1 MQSNFVL
8 IVPFVF
14 GAVVGS
20 FLNVCIYRIPAGRS
34 IVFPGSSCPACGQ
47 AIAFYDNIP
56 VFSYLLLRGRCRRC
70 AAPFSFQYPLVE
82 LLSAVFATALFI
94 RSGASVETLI
104 YFVFISALIVITF
117 IDLEHRIIPDVISLP
132 GIPIGFAASFVLPA
146 MNWQDS
152 AIGVLAGGGILLAIA
167 VAYYVVAKNEGM
179 GGGDVKLLAMIGAFL
194 GWQGALMTLL
204 LASLSGSIIGLAMML
219 LYGKDSKYAIP
230 FGPFLA
236 AGALAYLFLGRRL
249 ISWYFTVSGF

>member
-1 MQSNFVL
+1 
-8 IVPFVF
+8 
-14 GAVVGS
+14 
-20 FLNVCIYRIPAGRS
+20 
-34 IVFPGSSCPACGQ
+34 
-47 AIAFYDNIP
+47 
-56 VFSYLLLRGRCRRC
+56 
-70 AAPFSFQYPLVE
+70 
-82 LLSAVFATALFI
+82 
-94 RSGASVETLI
+94 
-104 YFVFISALIVITF
+104 
-117 IDLEHRIIPDVISLP
+117 
-132 GIPIGFAASFVLPA
+132 